1 MDIPFQS
8 NNNNGYDNTD
18 EGDHVMLNKD
28 EFIPSWP
35 MSYIFVHPVDNYGAM
50 PNTKVSGVVNDRILE
65 SFFLCVANVA
75 EVYQSIF
82 YSTWNEKYF
91 HGWVLKYVKEKFLC
105 HVKQARASPKAPYQ
119 NWSRLS
125 KYMFFPGRTASI
137 EEDLLMLLRPGQTV
151 ETRPPGFSGVG
162 PAEDDEH
169 VGNFFSRVLGSC
181 AAKTDQI
188 SCILVTPGF
197 SESIFERL
205 PDACEILVLHRKRT
219 GSSRDRDAFTEND
232 SIWGV
237 KSSIHHKN
245 GSFKARFISITSKQ
259 SHQTYS
265 YIRHREDE
273 FKEWW
278 CVEAA
283 SSRKEKKKP
292 YHARYRLYD
301 KGYHDRRSDSN
312 EHDDEGTL
320 GFLPSEVL
328 ELWEVIVYVRT
339 SRDIAQMK
347 KEAFGEMG
355 GHSNVICKQ
364 HKLPLIECRY
374 KSPAVCTADSEC
386 KRSRRYECVWG
397 CDAGICSKHL
407 SDRFKKHGKDSC
419 IIVPSTSE
427 MSEEDHDLSSDSLY
441 GTDSDTV
448 VLAQPHIHKGSAV
461 GLDEEESH
469 LSTELS
475 ECIVEHDN
483 GFGKERDDVRS
494 TCSGHKSDNSTIS
507 IDGSMCTSF
516 TTEIGH
522 DVLLSDSSIE
532 CSSVV
537 SEELV
542 CDESMSSSDEG
553 SIWKVMRH
561 SRLSAQDTNNNSGD
575 EGSVG
580 ERSMFTDLSNLNYDS
595 DFDSE
600 DFEKDEHFSNQLPN
614 NFNYPQLKGKSIN
627 KNDDCPSI
635 DESKYRERMNIQC
648 SSSCCSSSCCSI
660 PSTRS
665 SQKDVDDWSDRR
677 GELIVSQTS
686 KIKGCTRPEPSK
698 FRRFIGGQ
706 YCSFIR
712 KFEENG
718 NIIQTNVPL
727 QIPNGLDLTNVFRTN
742 ASQAVPSHDS
752 NLQINGDVPFNCH
765 RVPTAQ
771 SSLQRSCQIHRGGP
785 KYMGAHTFVNMKG
798 QCLLRRNNEMSLT
811 QHERGIVQ
819 DMITSSNGDGCCI
832 SYGEA
837 ALFPDMFWYS
847 NTDGSCVG
855 SLTSILWTDSERAS
869 KVNIAGF
876 HDHLITRATNPLL
889 PFAGNTRYLY
899 LGLDVLSNIE
909 LRGVSDKNVLSRGLR
924 EPCHGLKILNSGT
937 TIRNVRSC
945 DVIDS
950 RHSVNCLA
958 CMLRKKF
965 PGYFVTVTCNA
976 REFPGMD
983 KLYNIKSAFHRTV
996 DEDPHLSSECRH
1008 ELKQALE
1015 RVAAVQSTRTW
1026 QVCIESVITY
1036 LTRSSDEILGKFDM
1050 YFGRLENQE
1059 NELKASGTNSHLHLI
1074 AWTSYDRSN
1083 PEDVDKHYRRIRCS
1097 SKSFFFDED
1106 IQKLIEMGIISDIKE
1121 AEEIREKT
1129 KVLQVHDCVKCGHR
1143 CMIQVSEGV
1152 WRCRYVDYAAEN
1164 PRKIY
1169 GTILI
1174 DMKHSEKATAI
1185 LVELGFMRE
1194 KEDKTIE
1201 ITDDRFQAVKHVYPA
1216 EVREKF
1222 TPTNPILFS
1231 LIKSDCNVIVCGRYM
1246 VTRYL
1251 ANYVGCVDEVRSP
1264 VFFFRISAAFRDLK

>member
-1 MDIPFQS
+1 
-8 NNNNGYDNTD
+8 
-18 EGDHVMLNKD
+18 
-28 EFIPSWP
+28 
-35 MSYIFVHPVDNYGAM
+35 
-50 PNTKVSGVVNDRILE
+50 
-65 SFFLCVANVA
+65 
-75 EVYQSIF
+75 
-82 YSTWNEKYF
+82 
-91 HGWVLKYVKEKFLC
+91 
-105 HVKQARASPKAPYQ
+105 
-119 NWSRLS
+119 
-125 KYMFFPGRTASI
+125 
-137 EEDLLMLLRPGQTV
+137 
-151 ETRPPGFSGVG
+151 
-162 PAEDDEH
+162 
-169 VGNFFSRVLGSC
+169 
-181 AAKTDQI
+181 
-188 SCILVTPGF
+188 
-197 SESIFERL
+197 
-205 PDACEILVLHRKRT
+205 
-219 GSSRDRDAFTEND
+219 
-232 SIWGV
+232 
-237 KSSIHHKN
+237 
-245 GSFKARFISITSKQ
+245 
-259 SHQTYS
+259 
-265 YIRHREDE
+265 
-273 FKEWW
+273 
-278 CVEAA
+278 
-283 SSRKEKKKP
+283 
-292 YHARYRLYD
+292 
-301 KGYHDRRSDSN
+301 
-312 EHDDEGTL
+312 
-320 GFLPSEVL
+320 
-328 ELWEVIVYVRT
+328 
-339 SRDIAQMK
+339 
-347 KEAFGEMG
+347 
-355 GHSNVICKQ
+355 
-364 HKLPLIECRY
+364 
-374 KSPAVCTADSEC
+374 
-386 KRSRRYECVWG
+386 
-397 CDAGICSKHL
+397 
-407 SDRFKKHGKDSC
+407 
-419 IIVPSTSE
+419 
-427 MSEEDHDLSSDSLY
+427 
-441 GTDSDTV
+441 
-448 VLAQPHIHKGSAV
+448 
-461 GLDEEESH
+461 
-469 LSTELS
+469 
-475 ECIVEHDN
+475 
-483 GFGKERDDVRS
+483 
-494 TCSGHKSDNSTIS
+494 
-507 IDGSMCTSF
+507 
-516 TTEIGH
+516 
-522 DVLLSDSSIE
+522 
-532 CSSVV
+532 
-537 SEELV
+537 
-542 CDESMSSSDEG
+542 
-553 SIWKVMRH
+553 
-561 SRLSAQDTNNNSGD
+561 
-575 EGSVG
+575 
-580 ERSMFTDLSNLNYDS
+580 
-595 DFDSE
+595 
-600 DFEKDEHFSNQLPN
+600 
-614 NFNYPQLKGKSIN
+614 
-627 KNDDCPSI
+627 
-635 DESKYRERMNIQC
+635 
-648 SSSCCSSSCCSI
+648 
-660 PSTRS
+660 
-665 SQKDVDDWSDRR
+665 
-677 GELIVSQTS
+677 
-686 KIKGCTRPEPSK
+686 
-698 FRRFIGGQ
+698 
-706 YCSFIR
+706 
-712 KFEENG
+712 
-718 NIIQTNVPL
+718 
-727 QIPNGLDLTNVFRTN
+727 
-742 ASQAVPSHDS
+742 
-752 NLQINGDVPFNCH
+752 
-765 RVPTAQ
+765 
-771 SSLQRSCQIHRGGP
+771 
-785 KYMGAHTFVNMKG
+785 MGAHTFVNMKG